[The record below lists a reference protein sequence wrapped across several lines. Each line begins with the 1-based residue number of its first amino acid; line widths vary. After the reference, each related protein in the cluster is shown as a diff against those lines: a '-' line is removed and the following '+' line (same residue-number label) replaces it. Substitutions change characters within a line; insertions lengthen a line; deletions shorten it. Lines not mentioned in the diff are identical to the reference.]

1 VHAVYLFVQFH
12 HRDPGIVGLL
22 TSQAV
27 GDAPVYYSLIADGNH
42 THKTV
47 QKIAYKAHPDGAV
60 LVTDAVSG
68 MGVSRNHFSLGEVGK
83 VEVVEGAARLAG
95 TTTLAGSVATM
106 DQCVCQ
112 FMRATGCTKSQALQ
126 AASLHPATVLRLPH
140 RGTLEPGMAADLVI
154 LDQEMNVQ
162 ATCIAGEPV
171 WTLPGSRLHRESL
184 AQLEQAMQ
192 I

>member
-1 VHAVYLFVQFH
+1 MACIYILVCIPPPSH
-12 HRDPGIVGLL
+12 
-22 TSQAV
+22 
-27 GDAPVYYSLIADGNH
+27 SLPP
-42 THKTV
+42 T
-47 QKIAYKAHPDGAV
+47 
-60 LVTDAVSG
+60 L
-68 MGVSRNHFSLGEVGK
+68 SLP
-83 VEVVEGAARLAG
+83 
-95 TTTLAGSVATM
+95 SVATM